1 MQLPVNHN
9 SNKCHADNS
18 ALTRS
23 FNQETEPLFDFDHCL
38 EQGSH
43 CSLKGTERKSNKRAQ
58 VESYIAE
65 RFKDVHQANVD
76 HFLPLLMSVVH
87 QDDLGA
93 AIGVKLGSQGPMF
106 LEHYLASP
114 VEQQIA
120 ALEKKPISRNQI
132 AEIGNLVITHK
143 PSGFILFL
151 VLASV
156 LDRAGF
162 QWMTFTATPVV
173 EKMLR

>member
-1 MQLPVNHN
+1 
-9 SNKCHADNS
+9 
-18 ALTRS
+18 
-23 FNQETEPLFDFDHCL
+23 
-38 EQGSH
+38 
-43 CSLKGTERKSNKRAQ
+43 
-58 VESYIAE
+58 
-65 RFKDVHQANVD
+65 
-76 HFLPLLMSVVH
+76 
-87 QDDLGA
+87 
-93 AIGVKLGSQGPMF
+93 MF